1 MKLWFFFKIKVSSNI
16 PKSQTRKARREK
28 KKNINFEK
36 LAKKKK
42 KKKPFTEWMEPKR
55 IWLESRE
62 IKMAERNEE
71 EEI

>member
-42 KKKPFTEWMEPKR
+42 KTLYRLNGTKENLIR
-55 IWLESRE
+55 I
-62 IKMAERNEE
+62 
-71 EEI
+71 

>member
-36 LAKKKK
+36 LAKKKT
-42 KKKPFTEWMEPKR
+42 FTDWMEPKR